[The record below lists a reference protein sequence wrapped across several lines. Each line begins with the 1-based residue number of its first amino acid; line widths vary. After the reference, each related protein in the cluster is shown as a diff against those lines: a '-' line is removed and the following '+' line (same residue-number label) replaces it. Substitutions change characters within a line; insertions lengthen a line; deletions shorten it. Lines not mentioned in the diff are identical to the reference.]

1 MKGNGQ
7 GVENCKL
14 YCCRNTNREN
24 TSGESRFDWIEVI
37 QDGERVFVQLN
48 ALIEFVKGRKSKLL
62 YFGNVTSKLNPTSS
76 LSQAP
81 IFPELKYLATVDH
94 RLFTIL
100 DKVDSIIL
108 PACVFPISMNLH
120 DYTVT
125 DKRERAKLK
134 FMYIPF
140 EFIFRDDWG
149 SATNVNIRAD
159 LMRNVHNSKS
169 VQRYLN
175 AKTKD
180 GRDRLLNEIKDTLAE
195 NEFDTQEVDDE
206 EIVRRRL
213 EYRYISHCYELLK

>member
-1 MKGNGQ
+1 
-7 GVENCKL
+7 
-14 YCCRNTNREN
+14 
-24 TSGESRFDWIEVI
+24 
-37 QDGERVFVQLN
+37 
-48 ALIEFVKGRKSKLL
+48 
-62 YFGNVTSKLNPTSS
+62 
-76 LSQAP
+76 
-81 IFPELKYLATVDH
+81 
-94 RLFTIL
+94 
-100 DKVDSIIL
+100 
-108 PACVFPISMNLH
+108 MNLH

-149 SATNVNIRAD
+149 RATNVNIRAD

-169 VQRYLN
+169 VKRYLI

>member
-14 YCCRNTNREN
+14 YCCSHASRDN

-37 QDGERVFVQLN
+37 QDGEKVFVQLN

-76 LSQAP
+76 LSKAP
-81 IFPELKYLATVDH
+81 IFPELKYLTTVDH

-125 DKRERAKLK
+125 DKRERVKSK

-140 EFIFRDDWG
+140 EFMFRDDWG

-169 VQRYLN
+169 VKRYLI